1 MSSPPFVSSQL
12 LLLSLGPYHIS
23 SPHSIA
29 YNHISSTLEMDDDDD
44 DDDEFPTHS
53 TAPTSPMRGS
63 SVTGDSPAAYNRS
76 LSLSE
81 SLSLSQSQSHSRSSG
96 HFESPQDK
104 EARLRLL
111 VSASYVPKEALLN
124 PRPLGT
130 ECMFVLMC

>member
-1 MSSPPFVSSQL
+1 
-12 LLLSLGPYHIS
+12 
-23 SPHSIA
+23 
-29 YNHISSTLEMDDDDD
+29 MDDDDD
-44 DDDEFPTHS
+44 DDDEFPAHS

-81 SLSLSQSQSHSRSSG
+81 SLSQSQSHSRSPG

-130 ECMFVLMC
+130 ECVFELMCGCVFAYVFVCGLRGQSVL

>member
-1 MSSPPFVSSQL
+1 MD
-12 LLLSLGPYHIS
+12 
-23 SPHSIA
+23 
-29 YNHISSTLEMDDDDD
+29 DDDDD

-81 SLSLSQSQSHSRSSG
+81 SLSLSLSLSQPQSHSRSSG

-130 ECMFVLMC
+130 ECVFVLMC

>member
-1 MSSPPFVSSQL
+1 
-12 LLLSLGPYHIS
+12 
-23 SPHSIA
+23 
-29 YNHISSTLEMDDDDD
+29 MDDDDD
-44 DDDEFPTHS
+44 DDDEFPAHS

-81 SLSLSQSQSHSRSSG
+81 SLSQSQSHSRSPG

-130 ECMFVLMC
+130 ECVFVLMCGCVCAYVFVCGLRGQSVL